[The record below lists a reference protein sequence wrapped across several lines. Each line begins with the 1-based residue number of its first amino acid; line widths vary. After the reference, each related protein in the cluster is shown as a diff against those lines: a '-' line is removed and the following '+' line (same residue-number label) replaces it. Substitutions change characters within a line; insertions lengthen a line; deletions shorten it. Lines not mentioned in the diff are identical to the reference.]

1 MSLPDAIKDTTE
13 HPNKNA
19 VSAPVDKKEKAAD
32 VDRKVLF
39 HPYLVFS
46 LTDPILLIL

>member
-39 HPYLVFS
+39 RPYPFS